1 MREPGAAF
9 LNVATPEQMQAL
21 GRAIGEAIKSAEG
34 PIVIALEGEL
44 GAGKTT
50 LVSGILRVHGISGP
64 VRSPTYTL
72 IEPYEAARSHQGK
85 SYPGRSWQLYHLD
98 LYRLVAPEEV
108 EPLGIRDLLNASAV
122 LLIEWPS
129 RAAGALP
136 AFDLE
141 IRIDYPSAAETG
153 RQVGCIPHSPAGQRL
168 VQRVVAAIPEFLPLS
183 S

>member
-1 MREPGAAF
+1 VRQPGTAF

-21 GRAIGEAIKSAEG
+21 GRELGMAIDAAKAAV
-34 PIVIALEGEL
+34 IVGLEGEL

-50 LVSGILRVHGISGP
+50 LVGGILRAWGIPGP

-72 IEPYEAARSHQGK
+72 IEPYQSAGSAA
-85 SYPGRSWQLYHLD
+85 GRHIYHLD
-98 LYRLVAPEEV
+98 LYRLVDAGEV
-108 EPLGIRDLLNASAV
+108 EPLGIRDLLEPGAV

-136 AFDLE
+136 AFDLT
-141 IRIDYPSAAETG
+141 IDIDYAIAPAVG
-153 RQVGCIPHSPAGQRL
+153 RQVTLTAHSSFGANAVR
-168 VQRVVAAIPEFLPLS
+168 RIVAAIPELQLLS

>member
-1 MREPGAAF
+1 VRQPGTAF

-21 GRAIGEAIKSAEG
+21 GRALGTAIDAVEAAF
-34 PIVIALEGEL
+34 IVGLEGEL

-50 LVSGILRVHGISGP
+50 LVGGILRAWGIPGP

-72 IEPYEAARSHQGK
+72 IEPYESAGSAAGK
-85 SYPGRSWQLYHLD
+85 RIYHLD
-98 LYRLVAPEEV
+98 LYRLVDAGEV
-108 EPLGIRDLLNASAV
+108 EPLGIRDLLEPGAV

-136 AFDLE
+136 AFDLT
-141 IRIDYPSAAETG
+141 IDIDYAVAPAVG
-153 RQVGCIPHSPAGQRL
+153 RQVTLTPHSSFGASTVR
-168 VQRVVAAIPEFLPLS
+168 RIVAAIPELQLLS